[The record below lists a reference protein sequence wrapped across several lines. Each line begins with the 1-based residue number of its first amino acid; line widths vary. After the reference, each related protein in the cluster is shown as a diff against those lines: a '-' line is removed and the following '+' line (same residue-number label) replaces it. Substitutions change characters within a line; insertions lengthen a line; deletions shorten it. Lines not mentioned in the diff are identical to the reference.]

1 MRVRIAYGR
10 GDLPLEL
17 PDGLDVRV
25 LEKHSVTP
33 LADPAGTL
41 AAALETPIEAPPLRE
56 LARGRH
62 DAVIVVSDRTRPVP
76 NALILPPILDAL
88 RAGGLPPDRVS
99 LEVATGL
106 HRPNTP
112 AELDE
117 MLGTEI
123 ARSLRI
129 VQHDA
134 RDADSHADLG
144 RTARGIPI
152 LIDRYFLERDLKVIT
167 GLIEPHLMAGYSGG
181 RKAVCPGLAAVAT
194 VRVAHGPAMLEAQL
208 GPGIVEGNP
217 LHEDLIEVL
226 RLVGVDFL
234 VNAALDR
241 ERRIAGLF
249 CGDPERAHAV
259 GMDFVERESLVALEE
274 PADLV
279 IASAGGDPLDATFY
293 QAIKG
298 ASTAASIVRPGGV
311 ILLCASL
318 SEGVGSASFE
328 KLLRETRSP
337 EHFELRLADDRFF
350 AVDQWMVQHLCQARR
365 RARVLLYTDGLPIEA
380 AGELLVEAVPTPRAG
395 IERALAGLGPAPRI
409 AVVPQGPYVLATLRG
424 EKRPLGHGNAL

>member
-1 MRVRIAYGR
+1 MQVRIAYGR
-10 GDLPLEL
+10 GDLQLEL
-17 PDGLDVRV
+17 PEALDVRV

-33 LADPAGTL
+33 LADPAATL
-41 AAALETPIEAPPLRE
+41 AAALETPIETPPLRE

-167 GLIEPHLMAGYSGG
+167 GLIEPHLMAGFSGG

-217 LHEDLIEVL
+217 LHEDLLEVL

-298 ASTAASIVRPGGV
+298 ASTAASIVRPCGV